1 MPLADMPQS
10 NKQHAVP
17 QNVMSVDF
25 KLIGDLTMRQFAYV
39 FIAGILAYLS
49 YVFFIGIF
57 RWPLV
62 FLIAFT
68 GVGFAFIPVQERGMD
83 EWIVNFFK
91 AMYMPT
97 QRIWKKEPTIPSAFM
112 YDDLATLKQELI
124 TLAPTSSR
132 RKLEEYLRYQ
142 TTEEEV
148 DPLDIPEKEYAQKV
162 RDAYP
167 SYKKKSSA
175 GATAFSRSSYGVA
188 AVGVQPASVA
198 VVEAPAPAVVG
209 VQMGQEE
216 GILVE
221 TPKAASI
228 TPEKQ
233 ELKEQTATV
242 LEKRKNA
249 GLFHLFRAKEAQKA
263 REEARAKRT
272 QDVTAVPLSQGAL
285 SGTVSLSP
293 MTPDMHSGRRFIN
306 LLPSQGEL
314 ILPIRGERVLRTSE
328 EISVEESINDKALK
342 LQSLLRKIKDEEGI
356 KSPKPIA
363 APITVVQ
370 KKEQEAQEVHD
381 EAKNVVGK
389 LKTQSEELTDE
400 IIRLRKNIQ
409 VTSSPGTGSDTQ
421 TRLLK
426 NLESK
431 QQAVE
436 ENYRVL
442 SRGIQ
447 SLKSTPSG
455 DTAGS
460 STLNLDNYPTD
471 RMEPNTLHGVVKGS
485 EGKVLTDV
493 LLIVKNEREEPVR
506 ALKTD
511 SLGRF
516 ELLSKLSNGKYSIE
530 VKPSDE
536 MKLSFEKISVE
547 LKGEV
552 VPPFVISG
560 K

>member
-62 FLIAFT
+62 FLIAFM
-68 GVGFAFIPVQERGMD
+68 GIGFAFIPVQERGMD

-148 DPLDIPEKEYAQKV
+148 DPLDIPLREYAQKV

-167 SYKKKSSA
+167 AYKKKSGA
-175 GATAFSRSSYGVA
+175 GATAFSRSSYGA
-188 AVGVQPASVA
+188 QAVGIQPASVA
-198 VVEAPAPAVVG
+198 VTEAPAPAVVG
-209 VQMGQEE
+209 VEPGQEE
-216 GILVE
+216 GILVGTQE
-221 TPKAASI
+221 TATTA
-228 TPEKQ
+228 PEK
-233 ELKEQTATV
+233 EEIKEQSV
-242 LEKRKNA
+242 LQKRKDA

-263 REEARAKRT
+263 RDEARTKRT
-272 QDVTAVPLSQGAL
+272 QDVTAAPLLQGAL

-328 EISVEESINDKALK
+328 EISVEESMNDKALK
-342 LQSLLRKIKDEEGI
+342 LQSLLKKIKDEEGI
-356 KSPKPIA
+356 KSSKSA
-363 APITVVQ
+363 AVAIPVVQ
-370 KKEQEAQEVHD
+370 KKEQEVQEVHD

-400 IIRLRKNIQ
+400 IIRLKKNIQ
-409 VTSSPGTGSDTQ
+409 TTSAPGASSETQ
-421 TRLLK
+421 ERLLK
-426 NLESK
+426 NLENK
-431 QQAVE
+431 QQTVE

-455 DTAGS
+455 DTS
-460 STLNLDNYPTD
+460 ETSNLNLDSYPMSH
-471 RMEPNTLHGVVKGS
+471 MEPNTLHGVVKGS
-485 EGKVLTDV
+485 DGKVLTEV

-516 ELLSKLSNGKYSIE
+516 ELLSKLGNGKYSIE

>member
-1 MPLADMPQS
+1 MPQS

-62 FLIAFT
+62 FIIAFA
-68 GVGFAFIPVQERGMD
+68 GIGFAFIPVQERGMD

-142 TTEEEV
+142 TKEEV
-148 DPLDIPEKEYAQKV
+148 IDPLDIPEREYAQKV
-162 RDAYP
+162 RDAFP
-167 SYKKKSSA
+167 AYKKKS
-175 GATAFSRSSYGVA
+175 GTGGVAFSRSSYGASAVGIQP
-188 AVGVQPASVA
+188 AVGVTTETQ
-198 VVEAPAPAVVG
+198 APSIVSAEPE
-209 VQMGQEE
+209 QEE

-221 TPKAASI
+221 ASGEV
-228 TPEKQ
+228 TTASEK
-233 ELKEQTATV
+233 KETV
-242 LEKRKNA
+242 EPNVLQKRKDA
-249 GLFHLFRAKEAQKA
+249 GLFHLFKAKEAQKA
-263 REEARAKRT
+263 REDVRAGKGADAST
-272 QDVTAVPLSQGAL
+272 VPAPKGAL

-314 ILPIRGERVLRTSE
+314 ILPIRGERVLRTTE
-328 EISVEESINDKALK
+328 QISVEESMNDKALK
-342 LQSLLRKIKDEEGI
+342 LQSLLKKIKEEEGI
-356 KSPKPIA
+356 KSPKPSVL
-363 APITVVQ
+363 PVPVVE

-400 IIRLRKNIQ
+400 IMRLKKNIQ
-409 VTSSPGTGSDTQ
+409 TTHAPGSASDTQ
-421 TRLLK
+421 SRLLK
-426 NLESK
+426 DLESK
-431 QQAVE
+431 QLNVE
-436 ENYRVL
+436 QNYRVL
-442 SRGIQ
+442 TQGLQ
-447 SLKSTPSG
+447 SLKSTPSAG
-455 DTAGS
+455 VPGS
-460 STLNLDNYPTD
+460 SNLNLDSYPMD
-471 RMEPNTLHGVVKGS
+471 HMDPNTLHGVVKGGD
-485 EGKVLTDV
+485 GKVLTDI

-516 ELLSKLSNGKYSIE
+516 ELLSALSNGKYSIE
-530 VKPSDE
+530 VKPSEE

-552 VPPFVISG
+552 VPPFIISG

>member
-62 FLIAFT
+62 FIIAFS
-68 GVGFAFIPVQERGMD
+68 GIGFAFIPVQERGMD

-142 TTEEEV
+142 TKEEDI

-162 RDAYP
+162 RDAFP
-167 SYKKKSSA
+167 AYKKKSGT
-175 GATAFSRSSYGVA
+175 GAVAFSRSSFGAQSVGIQP
-188 AVGVQPASVA
+188 AVGVTTETQ
-198 VVEAPAPAVVG
+198 APATVSAEPE
-209 VQMGQEE
+209 QEE

-221 TPKAASI
+221 APEV
-228 TPEKQ
+228 TPETAEK
-233 ELKEQTATV
+233 KENVETNV
-242 LEKRKNA
+242 LQKRKDA
-249 GLFHLFRAKEAQKA
+249 GLFHLFKAKEAQKA
-263 REEARAKRT
+263 REDVRAGKGVDSST
-272 QDVTAVPLSQGAL
+272 VPAPKGSL

-314 ILPIRGERVLRTSE
+314 ILPIRGERVLRTTE
-328 EISVEESINDKALK
+328 EISVEESMNDKALK
-342 LQSLLRKIKDEEGI
+342 LQSLLKKIKEEEGI
-356 KSPKPIA
+356 KSPKPSVL
-363 APITVVQ
+363 PVPVVE

-400 IIRLRKNIQ
+400 IMR
-409 VTSSPGTGSDTQ
+409 S
-421 TRLLK
+421 RLLK
-426 NLESK
+426 DLESK
-431 QQAVE
+431 QQNVE
-436 ENYRVL
+436 QNYRVL
-442 SRGIQ
+442 TQGLQ
-447 SLKSTPSG
+447 SLKSTPS
-455 DTAGS
+455 ASAPGS
-460 STLNLDNYPTD
+460 SSLNLDSYPMD
-471 RMEPNTLHGVVKGS
+471 HMEPNTLHGVVKGGD
-485 EGKVLTDV
+485 GKVLTDI

-516 ELLSKLSNGKYSIE
+516 ELLSALSNGKYSIE
-530 VKPSDE
+530 VKPSEE

>member
-62 FLIAFT
+62 FIIAFS
-68 GVGFAFIPVQERGMD
+68 GIGFAFIPVQERGMD

-142 TTEEEV
+142 TKEEDI

-162 RDAYP
+162 RDAFP
-167 SYKKKSSA
+167 AYKKKSGT
-175 GATAFSRSSYGVA
+175 GAVAFSRSSFGAQSVGIQP
-188 AVGVQPASVA
+188 AVGVTTETQ
-198 VVEAPAPAVVG
+198 APATVSAEPE
-209 VQMGQEE
+209 QEE

-221 TPKAASI
+221 APEV
-228 TPEKQ
+228 TPETAEK
-233 ELKEQTATV
+233 KENVETNV
-242 LEKRKNA
+242 LQKRKDA
-249 GLFHLFRAKEAQKA
+249 GLFHLFKAKEAQKA
-263 REEARAKRT
+263 REDVRAGKGVDSST
-272 QDVTAVPLSQGAL
+272 VPAPKGSL

-314 ILPIRGERVLRTSE
+314 ILPIRGERVLRTTE
-328 EISVEESINDKALK
+328 EISVEESMNDKALK
-342 LQSLLRKIKDEEGI
+342 LQSLLKKIKEEEGI
-356 KSPKPIA
+356 KSPKPSVL
-363 APITVVQ
+363 PVPVVE

-400 IIRLRKNIQ
+400 IMRLKKNIQ
-409 VTSSPGTGSDTQ
+409 TTHAPGSASDTQ
-421 TRLLK
+421 SRLLK
-426 NLESK
+426 DLESK
-431 QQAVE
+431 QQNVE
-436 ENYRVL
+436 QNYRVL
-442 SRGIQ
+442 TQGLQ
-447 SLKSTPSG
+447 SLKSTPS
-455 DTAGS
+455 ASAPGS
-460 STLNLDNYPTD
+460 SSLNLDSYPMD
-471 RMEPNTLHGVVKGS
+471 HMEPNTLHGVVKGGD
-485 EGKVLTDV
+485 GKVLTDI

-516 ELLSKLSNGKYSIE
+516 ELLSALSNGKYSIE
-530 VKPSDE
+530 VKPSEE

>member
-1 MPLADMPQS
+1 MALADMPQS

-62 FLIAFT
+62 FFIAFM
-68 GVGFAFIPVQERGMD
+68 GIGFAFIPVQERGMD
-83 EWIVNFFK
+83 EWIVNFFR
-91 AMYMPT
+91 AMNMPT
-97 QRIWKKEPTIPSAFM
+97 QRVWKKEPTIPSAFM

-132 RKLEEYLRYQ
+132 RKLEEYLKYQ
-142 TTEEEV
+142 TSPEEV
-148 DPLDIPEKEYAQKV
+148 DPLDIPEKEYAKKV
-162 RDAYP
+162 KDAFP
-167 SYKKKSSA
+167 AYKKKSST
-175 GATAFSRSSYGVA
+175 GATAFSRSSYGA
-188 AVGVQPASVA
+188 QPVGVQPAVA
-198 VVEAPAPAVVG
+198 PVAGAPVSTAVG
-209 VQMGQEE
+209 LEPPKEE

-221 TPKAASI
+221 TPQVGAV
-228 TPEKQ
+228 PVEK
-233 ELKEQTATV
+233 
-242 LEKRKNA
+242 LESKDQGVIQKRKDA
-249 GLFHLFRAKEAQKA
+249 GLFHIFRAKEAQKA
-263 REEARAKRT
+263 REEAIAKKT
-272 QDVTAVPLSQGAL
+272 SGSIPAPAPQGAS
-285 SGTVSLSP
+285 SGSVSLSP

-342 LQSLLRKIKDEEGI
+342 LQSLLKKIKEEEGI
-356 KSPKPIA
+356 KLSKPRVI
-363 APITVVQ
+363 PVPVVQ

-381 EAKNVVGK
+381 EAKDVVEK
-389 LKTQSEELTDE
+389 LKTQSGELTDE
-400 IIRLRKNIQ
+400 ITRLKKNIQ
-409 VTSSPGTGSDTQ
+409 TTHTPGTASETQ
-421 TRLLK
+421 SRLLK
-426 NLESK
+426 DLETK
-431 QQAVE
+431 QQTVE
-436 ENYRVL
+436 ENYKVL

-447 SLKSTPSG
+447 SLKSPPSG
-455 DTAGS
+455 DTSGPSRLNIDSYPLGS
-460 STLNLDNYPTD
+460 VT
-471 RMEPNTLHGVVKGS
+471 PNTLHGVVKNA

-516 ELLSKLSNGKYSIE
+516 ELLSALGNGKYSIE

-536 MKLSFEKISVE
+536 IKLSFEKISVE